1 MFNFNLF
8 PYSDFNKLNL
18 DWISDCLKSLTGGTT
33 GKILKKKSDED
44 FDFEWADESGG
55 GSGGAVDSVNGK
67 TGVVV
72 LDASDV
78 GAYAM
83 PSGGIPSTD
92 MSSAVQTALAKAV
105 AAIPGPTNP
114 ATGAFLVWDGNEWT
128 AQTLSVWQGGNY

>member
-8 PYSDFNKLNL
+8 PYTDFNKLNL
-18 DWISDCLKSLTGGTT
+18 DWISDCLKSLAGGTT

-44 FDFEWADESGG
+44 FDFEWAAESGSGG
-55 GSGGAVDSVNGK
+55 GGSVDSVNGK

-92 MSSAVQTALAKAV
+92 MTSAVQTALAKAA

-114 ATGAFLVWDGNEWT
+114 ATGAFLVWDGNDWV

>member
-1 MFNFNLF
+1 MFNFYRF
-8 PYSDFNKLNL
+8 PFTDFNKVNL
-18 DWISDCLKSLTGGTT
+18 DWVMGILATLSGGVTGET
-33 GKILKKKSDED
+33 LVKKSDSD
-44 FDFEWADESGG
+44 YDFEWSDESG

-67 TGVVV
+67 TGVVE

-92 MSSAVQTALAKAV
+92 MTSAVQSALAKAV
-105 AAIPGPTNP
+105 ASIPGPSNP

>member
-8 PYSDFNKLNL
+8 PYTDFNKVNL
-18 DWISDCLKSLTGGTT
+18 DWISDCLKSLAGGTT

-44 FDFEWADESGG
+44 FDFEWADETGG
-55 GSGGAVDSVNGK
+55 GGAVNSVNGK
-67 TGVVV
+67 TGTVV

-78 GAYAM
+78 GAYTM

-92 MSSAVQTALAKAV
+92 MSSAVQLALAKAV
-105 AAIPGPTNP
+105 ASIPGPANP
-114 ATGAFLVWDGNEWT
+114 AIGAFLVWDGNEWG

>member
-8 PYSDFNKLNL
+8 PYTDFNKVNL
-18 DWISDCLKSLTGGTT
+18 DWVSDCLKSLVGGTT
-33 GKILKKKSDED
+33 GQILKKKSDDD
-44 FDFEWADESGG
+44 FDFEWSDESGG
-55 GSGGAVDSVNGK
+55 GGDAVNSVNGK
-67 TGVVV
+67 TGTVV

-92 MSSAVQTALAKAV
+92 MTSAVQTALAKAV
-105 AAIPGPTNP
+105 AAIPGPSNP
-114 ATGAFLVWDGNEWT
+114 ATGAFLIWDGSAWT